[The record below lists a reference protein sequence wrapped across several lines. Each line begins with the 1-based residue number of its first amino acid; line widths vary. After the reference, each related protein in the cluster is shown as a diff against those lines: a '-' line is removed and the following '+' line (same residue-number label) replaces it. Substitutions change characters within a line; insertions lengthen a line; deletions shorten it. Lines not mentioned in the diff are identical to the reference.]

1 MSEMPAGV
9 YGAGPIHSPAN
20 RLPPSAIRAGEEL
33 TVYYSFD
40 TNQDPQECHC
50 GARACR
56 GDMRRAKTMFIGLA
70 FERLNAHVH
79 TAENAWSL
87 LKRKDAK

>member
-1 MSEMPAGV
+1 
-9 YGAGPIHSPAN
+9 
-20 RLPPSAIRAGEEL
+20 
-33 TVYYSFD
+33 
-40 TNQDPQECHC
+40 
-50 GARACR
+50 
-56 GDMRRAKTMFIGLA
+56 MRRAKTMFIGLA